1 MSHLENTV
9 RWTSPVD
16 APTASM
22 MELQRLSC
30 DLQHKAGRAEVDV
43 LATALTNK
51 ASITE
56 VAELRS
62 AIACLAK
69 DVGAKAALCDVAL
82 LRTAQEGIAASLTTF
97 ATKYEVANV
106 QGAVANAQAI
116 SASYASKLDAL
127 DSAVCND
134 PRLTSLAR
142 TLWGL
147 ICQARDGKANVDT
160 QIQLVSD
167 PQTKLALST
176 MSTTVFDLIFSIL
189 GAFNGVKDGHGGCGN
204 G

>member
-1 MSHLENTV
+1 MSYLENTV

-43 LATALTNK
+43 LAQAVANK
-51 ASITE
+51 ASITD

-62 AIACLAK
+62 AVACLAK
-69 DVGAKAALCDVAL
+69 DVGVKAELCALDR
-82 LRTAQEGIAASLTTF
+82 LRDQTNGIAASLGNF
-97 ATKYEVANV
+97 ATKFEVANV
-106 QGAVANAQAI
+106 QGIVQNFTGGNADLA
-116 SASYASKLDAL
+116 AKVDAL
-127 DSAVCND
+127 SCEPCID
-134 PRLTSLAR
+134 PRLSSLAR

-160 QIQLVSD
+160 QIAAVSD

-176 MSTTVFDLIFSIL
+176 MSTTLFDLIFSIL
-189 GAFNGVKDGHGGCGN
+189 GAFNGVKAEGGCGGN
-204 G
+204 